1 MEQLYQKLVKNGQSD
16 YYPYHMPG
24 HKRKP
29 LTEVLRRVAD
39 IDITEIDGFDNLH
52 QAEDILKEVQEHAAK
67 VFGAEE
73 SFYLVNG
80 STSGILSAVSA
91 VLPKGGHLL
100 MSRNCHKAAYH
111 SAYLN
116 SLKVTYLLP
125 EKDPELDLQRE
136 VTADQVEVAL
146 EQNQDIG
153 AVLIVSPTYE
163 GVTSDIKTIADIVH
177 KRGIPLIVDEAH
189 GAHFGFH
196 PAWPESACRQGAD
209 IVIQS
214 LHKTLPSMTQTALL
228 HVSGELV
235 DRQRLRRFLSIYQT
249 SSPSYVFMAGMEQAV
264 SYMEHCGRNAMEDF
278 LQRWNWMLRK
288 LAGCKKLKIHPS
300 GEPEPGQDMGKLV
313 ISVKNTKLSGQQLYD
328 ILLKRFH
335 LQPEMAGGTYVLA
348 MFTVADTDEGF
359 WRMAE
364 ALLEIDRE
372 ITEDRLADTLA
383 ESSVGIASWGKDKT
397 ADMHL
402 PQKQLEIYEAWDREK
417 ELVEVRDCAGC
428 LAGGFVNLYPPGIP
442 VIVPG
447 EVIDESVRDMITW
460 YIGQNLPVQGITEQ
474 SGKQYIQVL
483 KSGSERKE

>member
-1 MEQLYQKLVKNGQSD
+1 
-16 YYPYHMPG
+16 
-24 HKRKP
+24 
-29 LTEVLRRVAD
+29 
-39 IDITEIDGFDNLH
+39 
-52 QAEDILKEVQEHAAK
+52 
-67 VFGAEE
+67 
-73 SFYLVNG
+73 
-80 STSGILSAVSA
+80 
-91 VLPKGGHLL
+91 
-100 MSRNCHKAAYH
+100 
-111 SAYLN
+111 
-116 SLKVTYLLP
+116 
-125 EKDPELDLQRE
+125 
-136 VTADQVEVAL
+136 
-146 EQNQDIG
+146 
-153 AVLIVSPTYE
+153 
-163 GVTSDIKTIADIVH
+163 
-177 KRGIPLIVDEAH
+177 
-189 GAHFGFH
+189 
-196 PAWPESACRQGAD
+196 
-209 IVIQS
+209 
-214 LHKTLPSMTQTALL
+214 
-228 HVSGELV
+228 
-235 DRQRLRRFLSIYQT
+235 
-249 SSPSYVFMAGMEQAV
+249 
-264 SYMEHCGRNAMEDF
+264 
-278 LQRWNWMLRK
+278 
-288 LAGCKKLKIHPS
+288 
-300 GEPEPGQDMGKLV
+300 MGKLV